1 MNISEIELP
10 SNRKFGLLFTII
22 FLVIAW
28 YLIENHSYSGYSS
41 IGIAALF
48 FVIALTKEELLLPLN
63 KLWMR
68 LGLVLGMVVN
78 PIVLGFIF
86 FIMITPIS
94 LSMRLFGRDEL
105 RLKLK
110 PRASHWKSKDT
121 TNLVSESFKNQF

>member
-68 LGLVLGMVVN
+68 FGLLLGMIVS
-78 PIVLGFIF
+78 PIVLGVIF
-86 FIMITPIS
+86 FGLFAPIAM
-94 LSMRLFGRDEL
+94 LMRLSGRDEL
-105 RLKLK
+105 RLKYAQK
-110 PRASHWKSKDT
+110 ASHWISRGEPIK
-121 TNLVSESFKNQF
+121 SESFKHQF